1 MKIIDRIKMVKA
13 MEFIARHV
21 NNEEIFIDDWLSDGV
36 ADGDIEYGDLS
47 ISDEDFDKYGT
58 KFYIEN
64 DRLRELMKVFL
75 QLMHDAY
82 EDGGLFVNDGD
93 LICTEWNER
102 EV

>member
-21 NNEEIFIDDWLSDGV
+21 NNEEIFIDDWLSNGV
-36 ADGDIEYGDLS
+36 ADGDIVYGDLS
-47 ISDEDFDKYGT
+47 ISDTDFEYDMQ
-58 KFYIEN
+58 FYIKKEA
-64 DRLRELMKVFL
+64 LKSLMSTFL

-93 LICTEWNER
+93 LICTE
-102 EV
+102 